1 MEILTGIKEL
11 ANGIT
16 AEEMTAIYFNLD
28 ALREAPRLVYRLGGT
43 NQRVYY
49 TFDESGEP
57 SFYSSVT
64 DFIKKS
70 MPTSPYLIKWI
81 ADMGIEESKAYAQDR
96 ADYGTFMHIECGT
109 LLITRRLDL
118 DTMRDRLLQY
128 IEEKKLPQDFINY
141 EEELKKD
148 LLAFAQWILDYKVK
162 PLAVEIVLASDE
174 LGVAGAIDLPCELTI
189 EKKGFFGEVYKSGA
203 QKGMPKETKE
213 EIRIRAIVDFK
224 SGRKGFYEEHE
235 LQLET
240 YRMMWNETFPDL
252 EIDHI
257 FNWSP
262 KDWRGS
268 TPTYNFKDQT
278 DSKSLEKLPYLIKIG
293 IIERKRG
300 QRDILVTQ
308 GTIDL
313 DNQDLSPNM
322 MAMNLSDLVKL
333 GKGVDN
339 E

>member
-1 MEILTGIKEL
+1 MENFNGIKDL

-16 AEEMTAIYFNLD
+16 AEEMTAFYFNFD
-28 ALREAPRLVYRLGGT
+28 ALREAPRTVYRLGGT

-49 TFDESGEP
+49 TIDQSGEP

-70 MPTSPYLIKWI
+70 MPTSPHLIKWI

-109 LLITRRLDL
+109 LLITRKLDL
-118 DTMRDRLLQY
+118 DSMRDRLLAY
-128 IEEKKLPQDFINY
+128 IEEKKLPQDFVNY
-141 EEELKKD
+141 VDELKKD
-148 LLAFAQWILDYKVK
+148 LLAFAQWVIDYKVK

-189 EKKGFFGEVYKSGA
+189 ERKGFFGEEYKSGP
-203 QKGMPKETKE
+203 QKGMPKESKQE
-213 EIRIRAIVDFK
+213 FRIRAIVDFK

-240 YRMMWNETFPDL
+240 YRMMWNEEFPDL
-252 EIDHI
+252 PIDDI

-262 KDWRGS
+262 KDWRGPV
-268 TPTYNFKDQT
+268 PTYNFKDQT
-278 DSKSLEKLPYLIKIG
+278 ASRSLEKLPYLIKIG

-300 QRDILVTQ
+300 ERNILITQ
-308 GTIDL
+308 GEINL
-313 DNQDLSPNM
+313 DNPDLSSNL
-322 MAMNLSDLVKL
+322 MAMNLSELVKL
-333 GKGVDN
+333 GFND
-339 E
+339 